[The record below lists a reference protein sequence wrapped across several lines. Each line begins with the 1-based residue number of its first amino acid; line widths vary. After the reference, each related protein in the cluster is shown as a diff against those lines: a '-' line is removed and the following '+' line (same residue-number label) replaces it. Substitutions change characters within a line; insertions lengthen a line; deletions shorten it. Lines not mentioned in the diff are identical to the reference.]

1 MLYSLESLPSLLFT
15 EDTAR
20 SFSFGSC
27 TCMSVCVP
35 ERACCPRKLEE
46 SISVV
51 ELELQMLVS
60 CHRDVGE
67 HMEPYTI
74 PLLLFS
80 ECWDYRHEL
89 LAQSVLYSYWS

>member
-1 MLYSLESLPSLLFT
+1 
-15 EDTAR
+15 
-20 SFSFGSC
+20 
-27 TCMSVCVP
+27 MSVCVP

-67 HMEPYTI
+67 HMESYTI